1 MNRHEKLVD
10 NYEDALF
17 ALLMEKAA
25 EYEGEKL
32 LEELEELNN
41 DDSFEGTPELD
52 RRCLRTI
59 RLSGTKRK
67 LKRLA
72 RNTSKIFAKVSV
84 AAMLALILFTSAYAA
99 IPEVRAGTLN
109 LLISISDVETTL
121 TITEKSNEPIVESN
135 SNVDL
140 GHYSLTY
147 IPDGFELAEENI
159 SDKATF
165 VLYRNDNSSFLV
177 HILDASNARHS
188 VDTENA
194 DSVEVVTIHG
204 WDGLKIK
211 KDNRC
216 IITWADLE
224 NMCFI
229 SVICEE
235 LNSDEAQLI
244 AQSIIMK
251 GE

>member
-1 MNRHEKLVD
+1 MNRHEQLVD

-25 EYEGEKL
+25 EYEGAKL

-41 DDSFEGTPELD
+41 DDSFEIPPELD

-59 RLSGTKRK
+59 RLAGTKRK
-67 LKRLA
+67 LRRLA
-72 RNTSKIFAKVSV
+72 KSTSKVFAKVSV
-84 AAMLALILFTSAYAA
+84 AAMIALILFTSAYAA

-121 TITEKSNEPIVESN
+121 TLTEKSNEPIVEPN

-147 IPDGFELAEENI
+147 IPDGFELVEENI
-159 SDKATF
+159 SDKASF
-165 VLYRNDNSSFLV
+165 ALYRNYNSSFIV
-177 HILDASNARHS
+177 HILDATNARHS
-188 VDTENA
+188 IDTENA
-194 DSVEVVTIHG
+194 DSVEVITIHG
-204 WDGLKIK
+204 WDGLKIN

-216 IITWADLE
+216 ILTWADLD

-235 LNSDEAQLI
+235 LSFDEAQLI